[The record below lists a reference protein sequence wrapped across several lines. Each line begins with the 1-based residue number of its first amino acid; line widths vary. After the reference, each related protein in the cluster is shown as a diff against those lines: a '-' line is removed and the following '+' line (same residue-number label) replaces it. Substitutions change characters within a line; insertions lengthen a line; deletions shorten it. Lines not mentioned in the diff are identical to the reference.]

1 MMSLLSLLLLGIAL
15 PATQAIDYR
24 KCQASQILKE
34 HGMDKVIPLPELVC
48 TMFHI
53 SGLSTQAE
61 VNNHSNKEYGIFQI
75 SNNGWCA
82 EKQEDVANS
91 VCGILC
97 SKFLDDDITDDIECA
112 KKILQL
118 PEGLGYWKA
127 HETFCIEDLDQWR
140 C

>member
-24 KCQASQILKE
+24 KCQASQILKD
-34 HGMDKVIPLPELVC
+34 MDKVIPLPE
-48 TMFHI
+48 
-53 SGLSTQAE
+53 S
-61 VNNHSNKEYGIFQI
+61 
-75 SNNGWCA
+75 
-82 EKQEDVANS
+82 NS

-127 HETFCIEDLDQWR
+127 HETFCLEDLDQWR